1 MSLLSLPIHSL
12 QYAEIVVRSTDPDLD
27 LNALSF
33 SVRPTAPP
41 AMSLTSM
48 ANVDV
53 KVSTVRDASG
63 TYLSI
68 SLGQPD
74 EEGAQNS
81 LPIAYGDRS
90 SSSRSSPSSWSGTRK
105 HLGPFP
111 ARLDLTP
118 LSTEP
123 YYKEYKEMFGRHN
136 LPMDC
141 DEGFIGS
148 LNMPPGSWPVN
159 DGNYSDTSASGLPS
173 SGPMG
178 YYHRP
183 SFDEFPSPPSS
194 ASSCTHLSDTE
205 NTFAYSPEDRMA
217 PGAHSSIHPPKLQ
230 RSRSATSY
238 PTSKILPV
246 TRPKRT
252 ALKCEYPNCDA
263 HFSRQHD
270 RLRHEVN
277 KHGRKC
283 EWTCDVCRRFF
294 SNASTLERHRCT
306 GTPPSDW

>member
-41 AMSLTSM
+41 AMSLATA

-53 KVSTVRDASG
+53 KVSTARDASG

-81 LPIAYGDRS
+81 LPIAYHDRT
-90 SSSRSSPSSWSGTRK
+90 SSSRSSPSSWGGCTQ
-105 HLGPFP
+105 
-111 ARLDLTP
+111 
-118 LSTEP
+118 P
-123 YYKEYKEMFGRHN
+123 YYKEMFGRQN
-136 LPMDC
+136 IPMDC

-148 LNMPPGSWPVN
+148 LNMPPGPWPVN

-178 YYHRP
+178 YYRP

-194 ASSCTHLSDTE
+194 ASSCTQLSDTE
-205 NTFAYSPEDRMA
+205 NTFAYSPEDRMT

-252 ALKCEYPNCDA
+252 ALKCEYPDCDA